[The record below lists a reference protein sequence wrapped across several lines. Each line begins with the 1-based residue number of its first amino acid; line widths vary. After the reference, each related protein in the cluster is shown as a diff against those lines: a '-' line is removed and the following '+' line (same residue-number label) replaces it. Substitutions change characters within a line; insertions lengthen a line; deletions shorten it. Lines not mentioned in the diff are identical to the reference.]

1 MMNDEKEILGTVYW
15 GDKRVADLSR
25 AGIRSHSFDLNEVS
39 RIDHDRLDNG
49 YILDTSRIY
58 GEDYPYNTRAKH
70 KEKTRG
76 EWVTIANAPSY
87 IAARVAH
94 RIWLYALGGND
105 ELIDAYV
112 INQCKTESEDES

>member
-87 IAARVAH
+87 IAARVSH
-94 RIWLYALGGND
+94 RIWLYALGSND
-105 ELIDAYV
+105 ALIDAYV
-112 INQCKTESEDES
+112 INQIKVESEDES

>member
-1 MMNDEKEILGTVYW
+1 MNDEKQVLGTVYW
-15 GDKRVADLSR
+15 GDKKVADLSSG
-25 AGIRSHSFDLNEVS
+25 GIRCHSFNLNEVS
-39 RIDHDRLDNG
+39 RIDYDRLDNG
-49 YILDTSRIY
+49 YILDTLRIFD
-58 GEDYPYNTRAKH
+58 EEYPYRTRAKH

-94 RIWLYALGGND
+94 RIWLYALGSND
-105 ELIDAYV
+105 ALIDAYV

>member
-1 MMNDEKEILGTVYW
+1 MNDEKQILGTVYW
-15 GDKRVADLSR
+15 GDKKVADLSSE
-25 AGIRSHSFDLNEVS
+25 GIRTHSFDLNEVS
-39 RIDHDRLDNG
+39 RIDYDRLDNG
-49 YILDTSRIY
+49 YILDTSRIFDK
-58 GEDYPYNTRAKH
+58 EYPYRTRVKH

-105 ELIDAYV
+105 ALIDAYV
-112 INQCKTESEDES
+112 INQIKVESEDES